1 MPRLFDDVESAEV
14 SELMS
19 QMFGEAGLAVS
30 SDQMLP
36 PDLPHSPEDAQISS
50 AERFASLVHSP
61 VSPAFKSARSS
72 TRSSLARQLNG
83 AGDTAKS
90 PAQSKDVK
98 DGENG
103 EETSAAPATPR
114 QSSRRQAKPARKAAS
129 PVKRERAKRSVD
141 VKSAIR
147 KSGRPTR
154 AQPFKVQP
162 ARAQPARAQRAKAQP
177 AKAQPAKAQPVKRR
191 GRPAGK
197 AKESEATGKANG
209 GRKEWEV
216 EKIVDSR
223 IEEET
228 LEHYFRVKWKGFSDK
243 DNTWEPKKNMANCK
257 GLVEAYEKKAEKKAG
272 KK

>member
-1 MPRLFDDVESAEV
+1 MPRLFDDVENAEV

-19 QMFGEAGLAVS
+19 QMFGEAGPAAS
-30 SDQMLP
+30 SSQMPP
-36 PDLPHSPEDAQISS
+36 PDLPHSPEDAQVSS

-83 AGDTAKS
+83 TGDTAKS

-98 DGENG
+98 DGEV
-103 EETSAAPATPR
+103 TSSTPATPR

-129 PVKRERAKRSVD
+129 PVKRETRAKRTVA
-141 VKSAIR
+141 VKTAIR
-147 KSGRPTR
+147 KSGRP
-154 AQPFKVQP
+154 
-162 ARAQPARAQRAKAQP
+162 ARAQP
-177 AKAQPAKAQPVKRR
+177 AKAQPTKAKSAKAQPAKRR
-191 GRPAGK
+191 GRPPAGK
-197 AKESEATGKANG
+197 ATDSKATGKAKG
-209 GRKEWEV
+209 KGQEWEV

-228 LEHYFRVKWKGFSDK
+228 FEHYFRVKWKGFSDK
-243 DNTWEPKKNMANCK
+243 DNTWEPKKNLANCK
-257 GLVEAYEKKAEKKAG
+257 DLVEAYEKKAG

>member
-19 QMFGEAGLAVS
+19 QMLEETGLAAS
-30 SDQMLP
+30 SDQMPP
-36 PDLPHSPEDAQISS
+36 PDLPRLPEDAQISS

-83 AGDTAKS
+83 AGHTAKS
-90 PAQSKDVK
+90 PAQSLDVK
-98 DGENG
+98 ENG

-147 KSGRPTR
+147 KSGRPARAQPTR
-154 AQPFKVQP
+154 AQPARGQP
-162 ARAQPARAQRAKAQP
+162 VRAQRAKAQP
-177 AKAQPAKAQPVKRR
+177 AKAQPTKAQPAKRR

-197 AKESEATGKANG
+197 AKEPAATGNAKG

-223 IEEET
+223 IDEES

-243 DNTWEPKKNMANCK
+243 DNTWEPKKNLANCK

>member
-1 MPRLFDDVESAEV
+1 MLE
-14 SELMS
+14 
-19 QMFGEAGLAVS
+19 EAGLVTAS
-30 SDQMLP
+30 NEMPP
-36 PDLPHSPEDAQISS
+36 PDLPHSPEDVQLSS

-90 PAQSKDVK
+90 PAQPKDAK
-98 DGENG
+98 EGENG
-103 EETSAAPATPR
+103 EVISSTPATPR

-147 KSGRPTR
+147 KSGRPAR
-154 AQPFKVQP
+154 AQPTRAQP

-177 AKAQPAKAQPVKRR
+177 AKRR

-197 AKESEATGKANG
+197 AKESEATGNTKG

-243 DNTWEPKKNMANCK
+243 DNTWEPKKNLANCK

>member
-19 QMFGEAGLAVS
+19 QMFEEAGLAAS
-30 SDQMLP
+30 SNQMPP
-36 PDLPHSPEDAQISS
+36 PDLPHSPEDVQISS

-61 VSPAFKSARSS
+61 VSPAFKSASS
-72 TRSSLARQLNG
+72 SRRSSLARQLNG

-98 DGENG
+98 DAENG
-103 EETSAAPATPR
+103 EVISSTPATPR

-147 KSGRPTR
+147 KSGRPAR
-154 AQPFKVQP
+154 AQPT
-162 ARAQPARAQRAKAQP
+162 RTQPARAQRAKAQP

-197 AKESEATGKANG
+197 AKESEATGKAKG
-209 GRKEWEV
+209 GRKEWE
-216 EKIVDSR
+216 
-223 IEEET
+223 
-228 LEHYFRVKWKGFSDK
+228 
-243 DNTWEPKKNMANCK
+243 PKKNLANCR
-257 GLVEAYEKKAEKKAG
+257 GLVEAYEKKAG

>member
-19 QMFGEAGLAVS
+19 QMFGEAGLDTS
-30 SDQMLP
+30 SNQMPP

-83 AGDTAKS
+83 SGDTAKS

-147 KSGRPTR
+147 KSGRP
-154 AQPFKVQP
+154 

-197 AKESEATGKANG
+197 AKEFEATGKVKG

-216 EKIVDSR
+216 EKIIDSR

-243 DNTWEPKKNMANCK
+243 DNTWEPKKNLANCK

>member
-19 QMFGEAGLAVS
+19 QMLEEAGLVTAS
-30 SDQMLP
+30 NEMPP
-36 PDLPHSPEDAQISS
+36 PDLPHSPEDVQLSS

-90 PAQSKDVK
+90 PAQSKDIQDV
-98 DGENG
+98 
-103 EETSAAPATPR
+103 EETSAAPTTPR

-147 KSGRPTR
+147 KSGRPARAQPTR
-154 AQPFKVQP
+154 AQP
-162 ARAQPARAQRAKAQP
+162 ARGQPARAQRAKAQP
-177 AKAQPAKAQPVKRR
+177 AKTQPAKAQPAKRR

-197 AKESEATGKANG
+197 AKGSEATSTAKG

-243 DNTWEPKKNMANCK
+243 DNTWEPKKNLANCK

>member
-1 MPRLFDDVESAEV
+1 MPQLFDDSENAEV

-19 QMFGEAGLAVS
+19 QMFGEAGPVTS
-30 SDQMLP
+30 SSQMP
-36 PDLPHSPEDAQISS
+36 PPNPPRSPEDAQISS

-83 AGDTAKS
+83 AGDAAKS

-98 DGENG
+98 NG
-103 EETSAAPATPR
+103 QDDVEASSTPAAPR
-114 QSSRRQAKPARKAAS
+114 QSSTRQAKPARKAAA
-129 PVKRERAKRSVD
+129 PVKRELRAKRTVD
-141 VKSAIR
+141 VKTAIR
-147 KSGRPTR
+147 KSGRP
-154 AQPFKVQP
+154 
-162 ARAQPARAQRAKAQP
+162 ARAQPAKAKPVKAQP
-177 AKAQPAKAQPVKRR
+177 AKAQPAKRR
-191 GRPAGK
+191 GRPPAEK
-197 AKESEATGKANG
+197 AKESKATGAAKG
-209 GRKEWEV
+209 KRQEWEV

-243 DNTWEPKKNMANCK
+243 DNTWEPKKNLANCK
-257 GLVEAYEKKAEKKAG
+257 GLVEAYEKKAG

>member
-14 SELMS
+14 SDLMS
-19 QMFGEAGLAVS
+19 QMLEEAGLAAS
-30 SDQMLP
+30 SEQMPPPELP
-36 PDLPHSPEDAQISS
+36 RSPEDAQISS

-83 AGDTAKS
+83 AGDTAQS
-90 PAQSKDVK
+90 PAQSKDIK
-98 DGENG
+98 ENG
-103 EETSAAPATPR
+103 EETAAAPATPR

-147 KSGRPTR
+147 KSGRPVRAQPTR
-154 AQPFKVQP
+154 AQPTRGQP
-162 ARAQPARAQRAKAQP
+162 AREQRAKAQP
-177 AKAQPAKAQPVKRR
+177 AKAQPVKAQPAKRR

-197 AKESEATGKANG
+197 AKESEATGTAKG

-243 DNTWEPKKNMANCK
+243 DNTWEPKKNLANCK
-257 GLVEAYEKKAEKKAG
+257 GLVEAYEKKAGKKAG